1 MKTLGL
7 PFALGVVGTTFV
19 ASLAS
24 AHVRL
29 VSPTPRYA
37 TPSGRDTGVDI
48 KDGPCGRLNGTTR
61 TTDTNRI
68 TVYQPG
74 QTIAVQFNE
83 TINHTGWF
91 RIAFDDNGQ
100 DAFVTPLSTAMVQ
113 MGPTFTLPVL
123 ADNITDNM
131 NGGMR
136 TVMVTLPNVQCENCT
151 LQLIQVMDTGTMTSW
166 AADDIYY
173 TCADIAIRGTGGG
186 GAGGTGGGGMPSGG
200 AGAGGLPSTGGSGVG
215 GLGGVAGTGVDM
227 GGVGPG
233 GLGGTATGGAGGV
246 ATGGTVSTGG
256 VAMGGT
262 SAGGAPAG
270 GVSTTGGSPT
280 GSGGTSAAGAPTAGT
295 TPSGAT
301 TPPETAEDSGCHLAA
316 GRTAGS
322 SLPLAAFALAMYG
335 ALRRRRGS
343 RSAAV

>member
-7 PFALGVVGTTFV
+7 PFALGLVGTTFV

-29 VSPTPRYA
+29 VSPTPRY
-37 TPSGRDTGVDI
+37 PSPTGRDTGVDI
-48 KDGPCGRLNGTTR
+48 KDGPCGRLNGTR
-61 TTDTNRI
+61 TTDMNRI
-68 TVYQPG
+68 TVFQPG
-74 QTIAVQFNE
+74 QTIAVTFNE
-83 TINHTGWF
+83 TIQHTGWF

-173 TCADIAIRGTGGG
+173 TCADIAIRGSGGG
-186 GAGGTGGGGMPSGG
+186 GAGGMGGTPSGGAGGGGMPSGG
-200 AGAGGLPSTGGSGVG
+200 AGLGGVGGISGSGGSGIDTG
-215 GLGGVAGTGVDM
+215 GL
-227 GGVGPG
+227 GPG
-233 GLGGTATGGAGGV
+233 GLGGATSGGAGG
-246 ATGGTVSTGG
+246 ATTGGTVSTGG
-256 VAMGGT
+256 VATGGVGTGGT
-262 SAGGAPAG
+262 PSAGAPATG
-270 GVSTTGGSPT
+270 GVPT
-280 GSGGTSAAGAPTAGT
+280 GSGGTSAAGAATAGT
-295 TPSGAT
+295 TSNGAPA
-301 TPPETAEDSGCHLAA
+301 PPETAEDSGCHLAP

-322 SLPLAAFALAMYG
+322 SWPLAALALAAIG
-335 ALRRRRGS
+335 AVRRRRVS
-343 RSAAV
+343 RSAAA